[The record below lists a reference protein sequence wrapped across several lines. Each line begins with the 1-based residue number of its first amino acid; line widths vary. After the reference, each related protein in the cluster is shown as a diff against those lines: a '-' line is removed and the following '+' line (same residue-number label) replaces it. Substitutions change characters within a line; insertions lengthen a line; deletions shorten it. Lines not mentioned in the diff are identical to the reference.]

1 VFYMDVAKVDRD
13 VAHVATV
20 IHVCCKRLFQR
31 FHLFFSNI
39 CCKCVYLDVA
49 YVSHIS
55 CKCIFFSMLHIFCNG
70 FFKCFYN
77 VSYACFKYFICLQT
91 MLQMFHLDV
100 SKVDRVLLLGT
111 HLPACCS
118 CRGTDDRVQASR
130 HGKRRGHKWSPRGG
144 R

>member
-1 VFYMDVAKVDRD
+1 MLQRLYTYVASVCSKCFIYFFQTYVASAFIWMLYM
-13 VAHVATV
+13 
-20 IHVCCKRLFQR
+20 
-31 FHLFFSNI
+31 FHT
-39 CCKCVYLDVA
+39 YLASV
-49 YVSHIS
+49 
-55 CKCIFFSMLHIFCNG
+55 FFSMLHIFCNG

-77 VSYACFKYFICLQT
+77 VSYTCFKCFICLQT

-118 CRGTDDRVQASR
+118 YRGTDDRVQASR

>member
-20 IHVCCKRLFQR
+20 IHVCCKRLFQI
-31 FHLFFSNI
+31 FHLFFQTYVASVFI
-39 CCKCVYLDVA
+39 WMLYMFHTYLASV
-49 YVSHIS
+49 
-55 CKCIFFSMLHIFCNG
+55 FFSMLHIFCNG